1 MTPELSDYDLLLA
14 VRKLPRILVSLMKE
28 YPGRIFVAGG
38 YLRSV
43 ITSDPINDIDVFCDT
58 PELARA
64 CAGRVAD
71 EHKKKLIETHN
82 AFTIYTRPHPIQLIH
97 RWTFSRPWECVQSFD
112 FTIARAAI
120 WWASTGTLVDYAA
133 KTETPQG
140 TWCSTCDER
149 FYPDLAARRLV
160 YCSPVRIE
168 EAGGSLLRVLKF
180 YQHGYRIPMDS
191 LGTVLARITA
201 SIDFNKIAAGEEDH
215 EERLAMVI
223 TGLLREVDP
232 LIDPD
237 HISHLASHKGSDDG
251 R

>member
-1 MTPELSDYDLLLA
+1 M
-14 VRKLPRILVSLMKE
+14 
-28 YPGRIFVAGG
+28 
-38 YLRSV
+38 
-43 ITSDPINDIDVFCDT
+43 
-58 PELARA
+58 
-64 CAGRVAD
+64 
-71 EHKKKLIETHN
+71 
-82 AFTIYTRPHPIQLIH
+82 
-97 RWTFSRPWECVQSFD
+97 QSFD

-120 WWASTGTLVDYAA
+120 WWASTGTLVDNVA

-140 TWCSTCDER
+140 VWRSTCDER

-180 YQHGYRIPMDS
+180 YQRGYNIPMDS
-191 LGTVLARITA
+191 LGAVLARITD
-201 SIDFNKIAAGEEDH
+201 SIDFRKIEAGGDLEPARE
-215 EERLAMVI
+215 EERLAKVI

>member
-1 MTPELSDYDLLLA
+1 MNELSDYDLLLA
-14 VRKLPRILVSLMKE
+14 VRKLPHILIEMMKK

-43 ITSDPINDIDVFCDT
+43 ITGDSISDIDVFTDT

-64 CAGRVAD
+64 CANELAQEV
-71 EHKKKLIETHN
+71 KKKLVETKN
-82 AFTIYTRPHPIQLIH
+82 AFTIYTHPHPIQFIH
-97 RWTFSRPWECVQSFD
+97 RWTFKKPEECVQSFD

-120 WWASTGTLVDYAA
+120 WWEEGDVIM
-133 KTETPQG
+133 PH
-140 TWCSTCDER
+140 WCSTCDER

-168 EAGGSLLRVLKF
+168 EAGGSMLRVLKF
-180 YQHGYRIPMDS
+180 YSRGFRIPIDS
-191 LGTVLARITA
+191 LAAVMARTVSGVNHLE
-201 SIDFNKIAAGEEDH
+201 NMPEH
-215 EERLAMVI
+215 EVAMVI

>member
-1 MTPELSDYDLLLA
+1 MNELSDYDLLLA
-14 VRKLPRILVSLMKE
+14 VRKLPRILIELMKK

-43 ITSDPINDIDVFCDT
+43 ITGDSISDIDVFTDT
-58 PELARA
+58 PILARA
-64 CAGRVAD
+64 CAGWVAQ
-71 EHKKKLIETHN
+71 ESKKKLIETKN
-82 AFTIYTRPHPIQLIH
+82 ALTIYTRPHPIQFIH
-97 RWTFSRPWECVQSFD
+97 RWTFKKPEECVQSFD

-120 WWASTGTLVDYAA
+120 WWASTGTLVDNVA

-140 TWCSTCDER
+140 VWRSTCDER

-168 EAGGSLLRVLKF
+168 EAGGSMLRVLKF
-180 YQHGYRIPMDS
+180 YSRGFRIPIDS
-191 LGTVLARITA
+191 LAAVMARTVSGVNYLE
-201 SIDFNKIAAGEEDH
+201 NMPEH
-215 EERLAMVI
+215 EVAMVI
-223 TGLLREVDP
+223 SGLLREVDP

>member
-38 YLRSV
+38 YLRSI

-71 EHKKKLIETHN
+71 EHKKELIETNN
-82 AFTIYTRPHPIQLIH
+82 AFTIYTRPHPIQFIH
-97 RWTFSRPWECVQSFD
+97 RWTFKEPGECVASFD

-120 WWASTGTLVDYAA
+120 WWDEPKEGATFIYGAH
-133 KTETPQG
+133 
-140 TWCSTCDER
+140 WCSTCDER

-180 YQHGYRIPMDS
+180 YQRGYNIPMDS
-191 LGTVLARITA
+191 LGAVLARITGSVDFSVIDREYKLA
-201 SIDFNKIAAGEEDH
+201 SEWESHAAK
-215 EERLAMVI
+215 VI
-223 TGLLREVDP
+223 TGLLSEVDP